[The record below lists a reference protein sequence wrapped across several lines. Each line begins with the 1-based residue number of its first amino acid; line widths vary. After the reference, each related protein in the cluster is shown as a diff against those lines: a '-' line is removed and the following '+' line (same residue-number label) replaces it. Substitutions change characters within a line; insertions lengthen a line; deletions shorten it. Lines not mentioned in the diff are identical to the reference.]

1 VLIKKHQYIRTSSHQ
16 HINIMNELKRKQK
29 LLKKFL
35 PQLEQTSAVWFIW
48 VGFLLTIIFFAI
60 FALIMQ
66 IVKGHII
73 TGMRDNVVWGVYIV
87 NFIFFMGV
95 SYAGALVSGSMH
107 LFKTKWRGPI
117 LRIAELTTIIAL
129 LIGPLFI
136 LLCIGRLDRLPF
148 LFMHPRIQSPIT
160 WDVIAISTD
169 LFGCLIYLHLSFIRD
184 FALLRDHNDLKL
196 PKWRINI
203 YRVLSLGYRDTPT
216 QRNRVKHVT
225 NVMSAMII
233 AIAIIVYSVLAWIFS
248 VTLQPGWHST
258 IFGPY
263 FVIAAVFSGAGVMI
277 ILMRVFRSVF
287 HLEQYI
293 TKKHFVGVGQ
303 ILMVLSMFFAYFTFS
318 EYLTK
323 WYGSKKLDDD
333 LIQILFSRY
342 FWAFIFSNYV
352 GTLLPIII
360 MGIPKFRTVN
370 TITIAAVVAVIAL
383 WVNRYLIVVP
393 TLETPYLPIQDTR
406 PEWIFYSATWVEWA
420 LTFGGV
426 AMFCFLFTIA
436 AKFVPIIPISEVVD
450 TESHKDNK
458 FREHSETLN
467 LISEPDDFVTLPQ
480 EEGPHITMN

>member
-1 VLIKKHQYIRTSSHQ
+1 ME
-16 HINIMNELKRKQK
+16 INKRKQE
-29 LLKKFL
+29 LLKEFL
-35 PQLEQTSAVWFIW
+35 PQLEKTSIAWFVW
-48 VGFLLTIIFFAI
+48 VGFLLVMIFVAI
-60 FALIMQ
+60 YALILQ
-66 IVKGHII
+66 ILRGHII

-87 NFIFFMGV
+87 NFIFFMGI

-107 LFKTKWRGPI
+107 LFKTSWRGPI

-129 LIGPLFI
+129 CIGPLYI

-148 LFMHPRIQSPIT
+148 LFMYPRIQSPIT
-160 WDVIAISTD
+160 WDVIAITTD
-169 LFGCLIYLHLSFIRD
+169 LFGCLIYLYLSFIRD
-184 FALLRDHNDLKL
+184 FALMRDSKDIKL

-203 YRVLSLGYRDTPT
+203 YRSLALGYQDTPT
-216 QRNRVKHVT
+216 QRKRIKNVT
-225 NVMSAMII
+225 DIMSAMII

-287 HLEQYI
+287 HLEKYI
-293 TKKHFVGVGQ
+293 TKRHFVGVGL
-303 ILMVLSMFFAYFTFS
+303 ILMILSMFFAYFTFS

-323 WYGSKKLDDD
+323 WYGSKKLDDN
-333 LIQILFSRY
+333 LIQILFTKY
-342 FWAFIFSNYV
+342 FWMFIFSNYV

-360 MGIPKFRTVN
+360 MGIPRFRSIN
-370 TITIAAVVAVIAL
+370 TITFAAVVAVLAL

-393 TLETPYLPIQDTR
+393 TLETPYMPIQDTR
-406 PEWIFYSATWVEWA
+406 PEWIFYSATWIEWV

-436 AKFVPIIPISEVVD
+436 AKIVPIIPISEVADAELEMDEITVKGNPV
-450 TESHKDNK
+450 TAAAVKVTTKKHVIHKK
-458 FREHSETLN
+458 EEEHE
-467 LISEPDDFVTLPQ
+467 Q
-480 EEGPHITMN
+480 